1 MLWALGIGALAY
13 LLGSVPFAVLV
24 TRWRAGVD
32 VRQVGSGHAGATNT
46 MRAAG
51 WGAGILVLLLD
62 AAKGALAVAIPRH
75 VGVPGW
81 VMAFAAAGVV
91 IGHCWPVFAG
101 LRGGMGMASGA
112 AALLV
117 IWPFGLVLA
126 LGLGAGLQLLLRHSA
141 RANALTGLLV
151 AALWLLAGAGWEAA
165 LAGALV
171 GVIIA
176 VRAFSDWR
184 RVYRELWWDR
194 EDAAP
199 RPPETD

>member
-75 VGVPGW
+75 VGAPGW

-141 RANALTGLLV
+141 RANALAGLLV
-151 AALWLLAGAGWEAA
+151 APLWLLAGAGWEAA